1 MMTKIYIKNTPL
13 ILLFFLFFYLPA
25 FAQLGGKQT
34 FSFLHLAPNA
44 RVLGLGGVNLT
55 SDSRD
60 VGMFFTNPALVDSA
74 NDNNLQINVLPMN
87 VGATFT
93 TFAFQKNVSS
103 TRFLRAGIQYL
114 GYGTFDGYDLVGNS
128 TGSFSASDYALTLSY
143 AHRISPFTL
152 GANLKIVGSS
162 IGNLSSFGLLA
173 DVAAAFIHPKKDLR
187 IGLGIKNFGFAF
199 SNYTDLSQFSMP
211 FDAQIGISFRPEK
224 MPLRFSFTAH
234 QLATSADV
242 VYNDPNQRGVIDA
255 SGNEIRPTISLFD
268 RVSRRMVVGVEMVAS
283 KNFNLRFG
291 YNFLRRQELA
301 VENRR
306 ALVGFSFGFMFR
318 IKGIEFAY
326 SRSIQHLSGGINA
339 FSLTANT
346 QGLFKKKKVVE

>member
-1 MMTKIYIKNTPL
+1 ML
-13 ILLFFLFFYLPA
+13 LLLFNFCLPSL
-25 FAQLGGKQT
+25 AQLGGKQS

-60 VGMFFTNPALVDSA
+60 IGMFFTNPALVDSA
-74 NDNNLQINVLPMN
+74 NNMNLQINVLPMN
-87 VGATFT
+87 AGTTFT
-93 TFAFQKNVSS
+93 TFAFQKNLSS
-103 TRFLRAGIQYL
+103 NRFLRAGIQYL

-128 TGSFSASDYALTLSY
+128 TGTFSANDYALTLSY

-162 IGNLSSFGLLA
+162 IGNLSSFGFLA
-173 DVAAAFIHPKKDLR
+173 DLAAAFIHPKKDLR
-187 IGLGIKNFGFAF
+187 IGIAIKNFGFAF

-234 QLATSADV
+234 QLAPSADV

-255 SGNEIRPTISLFD
+255 SGNEIRPKISLFNKM
-268 RVSRRMVVGVEMVAS
+268 SRRMVVGAEVIIS
-283 KNFNLRFG
+283 KNFNLRLG

-301 VENRR
+301 VEARR
-306 ALVGFSFGFMFR
+306 ATVGLSFGFMFR
-318 IKGIEFAY
+318 IKGVEFAY

-346 QGLFKKKKVVE
+346 QALFKKKKVVE